1 MIRVLRLPKKT
12 AQTIKTLLN
21 MLSKKLEEAL
31 NSQINAEFWSAYL
44 YLSMSSFFESKG
56 LNGMASWMNVQFKEE
71 QDHAIKFYNYVIT
84 KGGRVLLKAIDKV
97 DTEWINPLD
106 VFQKTLKHEQK
117 VTSLINNLYSI
128 ATDEKDY
135 ATQSELKWFI
145 DEQVEEEKNAQDIID
160 TLKLL
165 GDNGYG
171 LYQFDKELA
180 TRVYNP
186 IPTAF
191 NSTTVN

>member
-1 MIRVLRLPKKT
+1 
-12 AQTIKTLLN
+12 

-44 YLSMSSFFESKG
+44 YLSMSSFLESKG

-71 QDHAIKFYNYVIT
+71 QDHAIKFYNYVIA

-135 ATQSELKWFI
+135 STQSELKWFI
-145 DEQVEEEKNAQDIID
+145 DEQVEEEKMHKI
-160 TLKLL
+160 LL
-165 GDNGYG
+165 
-171 LYQFDKELA
+171 
-180 TRVYNP
+180 TH
-186 IPTAF
+186 
-191 NSTTVN
+191 